1 MIHFQG
7 DEEQL
12 SRLNSR
18 LEGWSIALAEINY
31 LKTGY
36 ASEGLLDAH
45 IITDDDIARKTS
57 YAVRINAVTDP
68 AAPLAV
74 AGKKR
79 SRCPPRARQ
88 EVRFFA
94 PTLQVAA
101 TVHRLASLSTPGF
114 SETGDIAPF
123 RADRKRHYNR
133 CVGPI
138 HKPNPSEQ

>member
-79 SRCPPRARQ
+79 SRCPP
-88 EVRFFA
+88 
-94 PTLQVAA
+94 
-101 TVHRLASLSTPGF
+101 PGK
-114 SETGDIAPF
+114 TGSPFF
-123 RADRKRHYNR
+123 RADPAGCRNR
-133 CVGPI
+133 P
-138 HKPNPSEQ
+138 